1 MKFIIKWGIR
11 VLILAVVLVVAFFL
25 SLDSIL
31 RVVAEHNI
39 RDQLGVDAEIG
50 RFHMGLLDP
59 VIQIENLK
67 IYNPSN
73 FDGTKFVEIP
83 EIYVEYDRE
92 TLKNS
97 GQFHVTLARFNL
109 SELDIVKNESGET
122 NILSL
127 GVTMPT
133 KEELKKSKGLEKL
146 SKKYNLKFTGID
158 VLNVSVGKFKYI
170 DLKDPKN
177 NREQALDI
185 QNQVIKNIKQPADL
199 AGLVVLIALR
209 SGDFL
214 QSTLGPQDS
223 GLDSFKQMGF

>member
-11 VLILAVVLVVAFFL
+11 LLILAVVLVVVFFL

-31 RVVAEHNI
+31 RVLVEHNI
-39 RDQLGVDAEIG
+39 RNQLGVDAEVG
-50 RFHMGLLDP
+50 RFHMGLFDP

-73 FDGTKFVEIP
+73 FDGTSFVEIP
-83 EIYVEYDRE
+83 EIHVEYDKEALR
-92 TLKNS
+92 N
-97 GQFHVTLARFNL
+97 GQIHVTLARFNL
-109 SELDIVKNESGET
+109 GELDIVKNEQGQT

-133 KEELKKSKGLEKL
+133 KEELKKSHGLEMLK
-146 SKKYNLKFTGID
+146 KKYKLEFIGVD

-199 AGLVVLIALR
+199 AGLVVLVALR

-214 QSTLGPQDS
+214 QATLGPQDS
-223 GLDSFKQMGF
+223 GFDSFKQMGF